1 MVERLDSRKTAV
13 LKAVIDQYVRMAEPV
28 GSSHVAATGEIQ
40 ASTATIRHEMAALE
54 QEGYLTQPHV
64 SAGRVPTDRGYRYYV
79 DNISSPNPLGSE
91 HFFQLQS
98 FFDHVKGELEDLLQ
112 DTSRLLSSLTNFTS
126 VVTTPPAQSVVIK
139 HVQVVGI
146 SASLGMVIVVG
157 SDGSLEKEIF
167 EITEDARDL
176 DLRSVEISNYISSE
190 LRGKTLGEIDDV
202 PLDNPALEPLL
213 STVKNAIRTLGEGT
227 TEELYV
233 NDVYK
238 VASAFLAADKVGK
251 ILETL
256 EQQILVVSL
265 MKSMLVKGQSVSIGN
280 EIGVPSLSECA
291 LVIAPYEL
299 DGRRVGSIGVI
310 GPTRMNYPLALAAV
324 EQVSKR
330 IGRHLVEG

>member
-1 MVERLDSRKTAV
+1 MGERLDSRKTAV
-13 LKAVIDQYVRMAEPV
+13 LKAVVDQYVAMAEPV
-28 GSSHVAATGEIQ
+28 GSSHVAATGEVQ

-54 QEGYLTQPHV
+54 QDGYLAQPHV
-64 SAGRVPTDRGYRYYV
+64 SAGRIPTDRGYRYYV
-79 DNISSPNPLGSE
+79 DNISSPSPLGSE

-126 VVTTPPAQSVVIK
+126 VVTAPPTQSVVVK

-146 SASLGMVIVVG
+146 SATMGLVIVVG
-157 SDGSLEKEIF
+157 SDGSLEKEVF
-167 EITEDARDL
+167 DVPENAGDL
-176 DLRSVEISNYISSE
+176 DLLSVELSNFASSE
-190 LRGKTLGEIDDV
+190 LRGKTIGEIDSV
-202 PLDNPALEPLL
+202 TLENPALEPLL
-213 STVKNAIRTLGEGT
+213 SAVKEAIRTLGDSS
-227 TEELYV
+227 TEELFV
-233 NDVYK
+233 NDAYK

-256 EQQILVVSL
+256 EQQLLVVSL